1 MNNKIKDCKIDLLQ
15 KHISNHE
22 NIITMSMRVR
32 ILLSSCFRC
41 NVYSWATP
49 QVLQEVIIYQF
60 AQNKPRDFTKI
71 FLKPLT
77 RRVCNCNVLKIWFK
91 VFFSEIHTL
100 LWGKFIITYTSIV
113 WIFLLHFI
121 MKFSNVCKIKELT
134 FFLVVLLQSPLDN
147 IARFVSSSRKKGLCG
162 KCIAM
167 RAHRN

>member
-1 MNNKIKDCKIDLLQ
+1 MNDKIKDCKINLLQ

-32 ILLSSCFRC
+32 ISLSSCFLC

-60 AQNKPRDFTKI
+60 AQNKPRDFIKI

-77 RRVCNCNVLKIWFK
+77 L
-91 VFFSEIHTL
+91 
-100 LWGKFIITYTSIV
+100 
-113 WIFLLHFI
+113 
-121 MKFSNVCKIKELT
+121 KFSNVRKIRVKRAKT

>member
-22 NIITMSMRVR
+22 NMITLSMRVR
-32 ILLSSCFRC
+32 ISLSSCFRC

-60 AQNKPRDFTKI
+60 AQNKPRDFIKI

-77 RRVCNCNVLKIWFK
+77 RRVCNVLKIWFK
-91 VFFSEIHTL
+91 VFFFRNSYSFMRKIHNNIHIYSL
-100 LWGKFIITYTSIV
+100 NFPAY
-113 WIFLLHFI
+113 FI
-121 MKFSNVCKIKELT
+121 MKFSNVRKIKELT